1 MISVNELEE
10 LRVRLAEAESEN
22 EELRALLAE
31 VMNERDALREKL
43 AEFEHTYGVTEAIED
58 WFERGFY

>member
-1 MISVNELEE
+1 MNELEE
-10 LRVRLAEAESEN
+10 LRVRLAESESEN

-58 WFERGFY
+58 WVERGLY